1 VTTDEV
7 RPVTTDDLLAEREIT
22 RVLVTY
28 CRGSDRCDAESLRAA
43 YHDDAWEDHGGS
55 FRGAARDYVAWVI
68 PYVREKFL
76 ATQHTLHNIL
86 IDLDG
91 DRARVES
98 HCIAHHVRPSSG
110 GGDPVMD
117 VFGCRYIDLFER
129 RAGAGWRIAH
139 RVVVREWQLRQ
150 PMLSPADQAP
160 GYLSGRRDR
169 SDLAFA
175 ADLPRREPTASG
187 PGK

>member
-1 VTTDEV
+1 MN
-7 RPVTTDDLLAEREIT
+7 TDDLLAEREIT

-28 CRGSDRCDAESLRAA
+28 CRGADRCDAESLRAA
-43 YHDDAWEDHGGS
+43 YHDDAWEDHGDS
-55 FRGAARDYVAWVI
+55 FCGAARDYVAWVI
-68 PYVREKFL
+68 PYVWEKFL

-98 HCIAHHVRPSSG
+98 HCIAHHVRPASG
-110 GGDPVMD
+110 DGDPVMD

-129 RAGAGWRIAH
+129 RDGVGWRIAH

-160 GYLSGRRDR
+160 GYLTGRRDR

-175 ADLPRREPTASG
+175 ADLPRREPTAPG
-187 PGK
+187 PGE